1 MPMAEELYTKLTL
14 EVQYSTEQFPE
25 IISIKINDNGLT
37 SEEFIDNLVEPLM
50 VATGYAQQTINDALG
65 RDGDE

>member
-1 MPMAEELYTKLTL
+1 MAEELYTKLTL

-65 RDGDE
+65 RDSDE